1 MSEIRTALSNAM
13 KDAMRAHEE
22 LKLQTVRMIM
32 AKIKEQDIEARAKGN
47 MDGIAEGDVLSLMQG
62 MIKQR
67 QESAKMYREG
77 NRLEL
82 AVKEDEE
89 IKIIEA
95 FLPAQMSD
103 EEVAGVVATLI
114 SSVGAAGIKD
124 MGKVMAE
131 LRAKYA
137 GPTRHGQGRSRGQTK
152 AGRVILIP

>member
-22 LKLQTVRMIM
+22 LKLQTVRMVM

-114 SSVGAAGIKD
+114 SSVGASGIKD

-137 GPTRHGQGRSRGQTK
+137 GQLDMAK
-152 AGRVILIP
+152 AGAVVKQKLAG

>member
-13 KDAMRAHEE
+13 KDAMKAHEE
-22 LKLQTVRMIM
+22 LKLQTVRMVM

-82 AVKEDEE
+82 AAKEDEE

-131 LRAKYA
+131 LKAKYA
-137 GPTRHGQGRSRGQTK
+137 GQLDMAK
-152 AGRVILIP
+152 AGAVVKQKLAG

>member
-47 MDGIAEGDVLSLMQG
+47 MDGIAEGDILSLMQG

-82 AVKEDEE
+82 AAKEDEE
-89 IKIIEA
+89 IKIIET

-131 LRAKYA
+131 LKAKYA
-137 GPTRHGQGRSRGQTK
+137 GQLDMAK
-152 AGRVILIP
+152 AGAVVKQKLAG

>member
-22 LKLQTVRMIM
+22 LKLQTVRMVM

-47 MDGIAEGDVLSLMQG
+47 MDGIAEGDILSLMQG

-95 FLPAQMSD
+95 FLPTQMSD

-131 LRAKYA
+131 LKAKYA
-137 GPTRHGQGRSRGQTK
+137 GQLDMAK
-152 AGRVILIP
+152 AGAVVKQKLAG

>member
-22 LKLQTVRMIM
+22 LKLQTVRMVM

-82 AVKEDEE
+82 AAKEDEE

-131 LRAKYA
+131 LKAKYA
-137 GPTRHGQGRSRGQTK
+137 GQLDMAK
-152 AGRVILIP
+152 AGAVVKQKLAG

>member
-13 KDAMRAHEE
+13 KDAMKAHEE
-22 LKLQTVRMIM
+22 LKLQTVRMVM

-47 MDGIAEGDVLSLMQG
+47 MDGIAEGDILSLMQG

-82 AVKEDEE
+82 AAKEDEE

-131 LRAKYA
+131 LKAKYA
-137 GPTRHGQGRSRGQTK
+137 GQLDMAK
-152 AGRVILIP
+152 AGAVVKQKLAG